1 MDDSSRVTVDLQ
13 RLVLTRTPLTRY
25 TNVPADLIF
34 DCNEHDSINNRIG
47 YRRGTAQRSKSV
59 EILTTSAQLR
69 EKIQI
74 ALKSHLKSVQWAND
88 LEDAP
93 SIVRRLIS
101 AEAHNNNVTNLS
113 MTVYCLLNGDVY
125 STS

>member
-34 DCNEHDSINNRIG
+34 DCNEHDNINNRIG

-69 EKIQI
+69 EKNRTEI
-74 ALKSHLKSVQWAND
+74 ALRPIYLFIYYKNRTQS
-88 LEDAP
+88 
-93 SIVRRLIS
+93 
-101 AEAHNNNVTNLS
+101 TNKRKKKNKNINIHQNIHS
-113 MTVYCLLNGDVY
+113 
-125 STS
+125 